1 MFEISFRGVIDSVE
15 LSKSNLFVCVEP
27 DSFSMQYFA
36 YKTVICINNTKFKV
50 KIKGFGG
57 SLSSFRY
64 LGNYSFFI
72 SKGVG

>member
-15 LSKSNLFVCVEP
+15 LFKSNLFICVEA

-36 YKTVICINNTKFKV
+36 YKTVICITNTKFKV
-50 KIKGFGG
+50 EIKGFGG

-64 LGNYSFFI
+64 WGNYRFHI
-72 SKGVG
+72 S